1 MNYEA
6 AWTTTFYRDRRGR
19 SPVQDFL
26 DGLDGRTRARVVQGF
41 SLLEREGT
49 NLGMPLARQVTG
61 YRFWELR
68 VQAARNNVRV
78 FYFALSGRRI
88 LLLHAFLKK
97 SQQTPR
103 RELEIAARRLAEVV
117 ESKQ

>member
-1 MNYEA
+1 
-6 AWTTTFYRDRRGR
+6 
-19 SPVQDFL
+19 
-26 DGLDGRTRARVVQGF
+26 
-41 SLLEREGT
+41 
-49 NLGMPLARQVTG
+49 
-61 YRFWELR
+61 
-68 VQAARNNVRV
+68 VRV